1 MKRKEDVT
9 AVIIAMTDG
18 EKPFLAAAVEA
29 AVADPGVACVIVR
42 VSDHLKWV
50 DEVLAAVAKNPK
62 VKIFR
67 IPIENPGTARNRGV
81 DEVKTE
87 WVAFC
92 DGDDVWCLG
101 KTEAQRDFADQH
113 GAVFIGADHYLTDEE
128 GRIRAVAMAKYL
140 PMTSSW
146 LVRTDV
152 MRKYPFRDELL
163 EDHHWWFDT
172 KETVPKHRCPELLL
186 RYRVRG
192 RSISTDEPS
201 KQRKVRVVT
210 LARKPVIGLGVLVLT
225 WGLWLVNRSKS
236 YRPLFK

>member
-1 MKRKEDVT
+1 MKRKDDVT
-9 AVIIAMTDG
+9 AVVIAMTDG
-18 EKPFLAAAVEA
+18 EKPFLAEAVEA
-29 AVADPGVACVIVR
+29 AAADPGVAQVIVR

-50 DEVLAAVAKNPK
+50 DEVLASASKNPR

-67 IPIENPGTARNRGV
+67 IPIENPGTARNAGV
-81 DEVKTE
+81 KHVETE

-92 DGDDVWCLG
+92 DGDDVWSKG
-101 KTEAQRDFADQH
+101 KTEAQRDFADKN
-113 GAVFIGADHYLTDEE
+113 GAVFVGADHYLTDEK
-128 GRIRAVAMAKYL
+128 GHIRAVAMAKYL

-172 KETVPKHRCPELLL
+172 KQTVPKHRCPELLL

-210 LARKPVIGLGVLVLT
+210 WGKKPVIGLGVLALT
-225 WGLWLVNRSKS
+225 WGVWLLNRSKS
-236 YRPLFK
+236 YRPLSK